1 MGVKSTVTLAR
12 DVAIER
18 YVELALP
25 NARRLLRAQAVALSN
40 KQLEDTLE
48 KMNDERAG
56 GEGFENYIVTGS
68 D

>member
-1 MGVKSTVTLAR
+1 MGVKSTVTLTR

-18 YVELALP
+18 YVELVLP
-25 NARRLLRAQAVALSN
+25 QYRRRLRAQATGMSN

>member
-1 MGVKSTVTLAR
+1 MGVKSTVTMSR
-12 DVAIER
+12 DAAIER

-25 NARRLLRAQAVALSN
+25 QARRLLRAQATAMSN
-40 KQLEDTLE
+40 KQLEDSIEQL
-48 KMNDERAG
+48 NDERAG